1 MPSSLSLDADETMS
15 SGILSNIVSIARAAQ
30 AIIQG
35 QREFQD
41 AFLKTVAQMPVNP
54 PSAAAQSQSAASA
67 KVKVASPDPSDGSM
81 LLLTS

>member
-1 MPSSLSLDADETMS
+1 MPSSFSLDADETMS
-15 SGILSNIVSIARAAQ
+15 SGILSNIVSVARAVQ

-35 QREFQD
+35 QREFRD

-54 PSAAAQSQSAASA
+54 PSAAAPA